1 MFDLSIEFRSHRTLR
16 RYKAALRGLFAKHGA
31 VPVFYEVA
39 RLSAKGGHAHVQAVP
54 VPISLQNEV
63 EAAFLKEGRALGI
76 DFESDADG
84 ALEACAG
91 GARSYFRVDL
101 PDGRKLIHL
110 MKDDIPFSVQF
121 GRYVAL
127 QQVIVKMGRLEYYC
141 RKVLVSLLNITHRL
155 DWKMCILSE
164 EEDKADVELFKKAFA
179 PLDPSL

>member
-1 MFDLSIEFRSHRTLR
+1 MFGLSTEFRSHQTQC
-16 RYKAALRGLFAKHGA
+16 RYKAALRGLFAEHGA

-63 EAAFLKEGRALGI
+63 EAAFLKEGRGLGI

-84 ALEACAG
+84 ALEASAG

-110 MKDDIPFSVQF
+110 IKDDIPFSVQF
-121 GRYVAL
+121 GRYVPL
-127 QQVIVKMGRLEYYC
+127 QQVIVKMGLLEHYR
-141 RKVLVSLLNITHRL
+141 RKVLVSLLNIMHRL
-155 DWKMCILSE
+155 DWKTCILSE
-164 EEDKADVELFKKAFA
+164 EEDKVDAEMFKEAFA
-179 PLDPSL
+179 PFDPSR